1 MIVYTFWEPREK
13 VPYYLQLCM
22 ETWKKFL
29 PNTEVVVL
37 DYKNIGEYID
47 IDKDIGSNLRSGQI
61 SLQVISDAIRIA
73 VLLKYGGVWLDF
85 DTIILNSNVE
95 KYFLPDE
102 DNKVV
107 FFGRR
112 KDESY
117 AKNFCQMCF
126 INTRPNSKLINV
138 WLDYIR
144 EKLSKLPPSE
154 PRAKWSFF
162 GNSFINKYSLE
173 HPEEVKLINNRI
185 AMPHKNLML
194 PHEKTGKRAY
204 YEYYFYENYHL
215 EDISNDMLFL
225 QNSWTPRYFKKLAPK
240 DFLSY
245 DCTLTNVLAEALEI
259 KLPPSQSRSRIK
271 PKTEQ

>member
-47 IDKDIGSNLRSGQI
+47 IDKDIGSNLRSSQI

-162 GNSFINKYSLE
+162 GNSFINPL
-173 HPEEVKLINNRI
+173 
-185 AMPHKNLML
+185 
-194 PHEKTGKRAY
+194 
-204 YEYYFYENYHL
+204 
-215 EDISNDMLFL
+215 
-225 QNSWTPRYFKKLAPK
+225 
-240 DFLSY
+240 
-245 DCTLTNVLAEALEI
+245 
-259 KLPPSQSRSRIK
+259 
-271 PKTEQ
+271 